1 MDKEGIVSA
10 IKKVILPELEA
21 IKGNQAKMDV
31 RLDAIEKRI
40 ADMNGHLVDQSRR
53 IDNVR
58 TELTA
63 KIDDVRTEL
72 ITRIDATN
80 SKIDDVRTELI
91 TRIDATNSKVDDVKT
106 ELTARIDGTNSRID
120 DVKTELTARID
131 GTNSRIDQLTFQVGK
146 VAQEMERIKR
156 EQVVTADIFTRLQSL
171 ETKTARL

>member
-63 KIDDVRTEL
+63 R
-72 ITRIDATN
+72 
-80 SKIDDVRTELI
+80 IDDVRTELI
-91 TRIDATNSKVDDVKT
+91 TRIDATNSKV
-106 ELTARIDGTNSRID
+106 D